1 MYSLEVYVH
10 NTPITKYIHQNNVF
24 VEGREGSEYTIRF
37 FNHTASRVL
46 AVISVDGLSI
56 VDGEKASYT
65 SSGYVVD
72 PNNSL
77 DVPGWRLDD
86 EAVAKFVFGSRKKSY
101 AAKKGIPQD
110 IGVIGC
116 AVFTEKQYFLT
127 IPYIPYTEP
136 WLDTKPHNYWY
147 DTHTICRNANYI
159 TFSNSVNNINNVEVS
174 SSNIGTIFGE
184 EQNHKVM
191 DVSFERNELPVEVIE
206 IQYDD
211 RKGLESRGIYL
222 GKVKARV
229 ARAFPNEPKY
239 CKPPQGWRR
248 TIH

>member
-10 NTPITKYIHQNNVF
+10 NAPITKYIHQNNVF
-24 VEGREGSEYTIRF
+24 VEGREGSEYTIKF
-37 FNHTASRVL
+37 FNHTAGRVL
-46 AVISVDGLSI
+46 AVISVDGLSVI
-56 VDGEKASYT
+56 DGEKASYT

-72 PNNSL
+72 PNSSL

-101 AAKKGIPQD
+101 ATKKGIPQD

-116 AVFTEKQYFLT
+116 AVFTEKMYNY
-127 IPYIPYTEP
+127 IVPYIHIYPSVDTTPYP
-136 WLDTKPHNYWY
+136 YIYRWDTTTSSS
-147 DTHTICRNANYI
+147 DT
-159 TFSNSVNNINNVEVS
+159 TFSSNYVNSEVVS
-174 SSNIGTIFGE
+174 SSNIGTIFGA

-191 DVSFERNELPVEVIE
+191 NVSFERNELPVEVIE
-206 IQYDD
+206 IQYDN

-222 GKVKARV
+222 GKVKARI

-239 CKPPQGWRR
+239 CKPPQGWSR